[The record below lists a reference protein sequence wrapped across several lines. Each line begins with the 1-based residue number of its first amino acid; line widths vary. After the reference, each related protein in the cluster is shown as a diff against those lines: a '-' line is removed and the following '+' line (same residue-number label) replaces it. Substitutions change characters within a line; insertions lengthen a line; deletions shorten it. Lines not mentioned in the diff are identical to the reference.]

1 MLKRA
6 CLLATWLRLVCLKYV
21 APHVEAPSVVQ
32 RSLHTTRVLTRHKNC
47 RVTWTRQSWI
57 YRFFEANT
65 RGPATPLT
73 PQAALWRPL
82 GKPSKQLVTRKWN
95 QPVAGVGV
103 RYVSSEPMSTR
114 RVEMV
119 EAPNP
124 RPELY
129 DTFEAAVHNAQH
141 AYVEAADAG
150 LAREKALGKRIKKTS
165 AKVRWVE
172 VEEPLASEL
181 A

>member
-1 MLKRA
+1 
-6 CLLATWLRLVCLKYV
+6 
-21 APHVEAPSVVQ
+21 
-32 RSLHTTRVLTRHKNC
+32 
-47 RVTWTRQSWI
+47 
-57 YRFFEANT
+57 
-65 RGPATPLT
+65 
-73 PQAALWRPL
+73 
-82 GKPSKQLVTRKWN
+82 
-95 QPVAGVGV
+95 
-103 RYVSSEPMSTR
+103 
-114 RVEMV
+114 MV